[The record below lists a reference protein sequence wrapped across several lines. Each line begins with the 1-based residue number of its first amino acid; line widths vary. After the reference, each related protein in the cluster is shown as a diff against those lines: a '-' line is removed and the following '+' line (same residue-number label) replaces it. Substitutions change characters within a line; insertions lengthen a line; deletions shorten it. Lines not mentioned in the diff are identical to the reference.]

1 MKAIICKEW
10 AKPEALVYEDVSDP
24 VVQAGEVVI
33 QVKAVGVNFADT
45 LMVQGLYQVKP
56 PLPFSPGF
64 EVAGDII
71 ELGSGVS
78 TFKLGQR
85 VAGFINWGAYAEKV
99 AAPAVML
106 TAISDSMTY
115 QAAASLAVAYG
126 TSHVALDHR
135 GKLKAGETLLV
146 HGASGG
152 VGLAAVE
159 LGKLMG
165 ATVIATASTQEKLE
179 LCKRYG
185 ADYTINYATEDFVKE
200 VKAITVGK
208 GADVIFDPV
217 GGTVFEQSLRCI
229 AWEGRLL
236 VIGFASGKIASLP
249 TNISLV
255 KNCSVVGVYWG
266 AYVQKNPAILLK
278 SLAQLFSWHATGKIT
293 PHVSEVYKLEYAVAA
308 LNSMVERRSTG
319 KIILEP

>member
-1 MKAIICKEW
+1 VKAIICKEW

-24 VVQAGEVVI
+24 VAQAGEVVI

-64 EVAGDII
+64 EVAGDVT

-78 TFKLGQR
+78 MFKLGQR

-106 TAISDSMTY
+106 TAIPDSMTY

-135 GKLKAGETLLV
+135 GQLKKGETLLV

-159 LGKLMG
+159 LGKLLG
-165 ATVIATASTQEKLE
+165 ATVIATASSQEKLE
-179 LCKRYG
+179 LCKHYG
-185 ADYTINYATEDFVKE
+185 ADYTINYQGEDFVKE
-200 VKAITVGK
+200 VKAITKGK

-217 GGTVFEQSLRCI
+217 GGTIFEQSLRCI

-236 VIGFASGKIASLP
+236 VIGFASGKIANLP

-266 AYVQKNPAILLK
+266 AYAQKNPAVLLK
-278 SLAQLFSWHATGKIT
+278 SLAQLFRWHAAKKIT
-293 PHVSEVYKLEYAVAA
+293 PHVSEIYKLEHAADA
-308 LNSMVERRSTG
+308 LNAMMERRSTG